1 MLPGKAAA
9 QAGHAFLGTVL
20 ASQSRRPHLAAA
32 YLSLNPGTKV
42 CLVAPDEEAILRAH
56 FQCHER
62 GIPSYVVIDSGC
74 KNFHDG
80 QPIITALGVG
90 PTWKQ
95 EINKILGRFKLL

>member
-9 QAGHAFLGTVL
+9 QAGHAFLGTIID
-20 ASQSRRPHLAAA
+20 SHIRRPHFTDA

-74 KNFHDG
+74 PDFHGG